1 MYVKQFFQ
9 LKNEVGYYK
18 VFNLEIKEK
27 QDIKVNI
34 FLNHLNAM
42 VLSII
47 FSFNILLID
56 LTGAS
61 QSLTIVF

>member
-1 MYVKQFFQ
+1 MLSNFFN
-9 LKNEVGYYK
+9 LKMKLVIK
-18 VFNLEIKEK
+18 FFNLEVKEK
-27 QDIKVNI
+27 QNIKVNI